1 MALRTLNSAK
11 SSLVCQKA
19 EEKWKEF
26 YSNFYDENQTYLLLY
41 ELEAKS
47 GERTGKDSSCYH
59 KRWLTEK
66 LIFINN
72 EFFYTGN
79 ILADF
84 KPALAL

>member
-1 MALRTLNSAK
+1 MK
-11 SSLVCQKA
+11 F
-19 EEKWKEF
+19 E
-26 YSNFYDENQTYLLLY
+26 D
-41 ELEAKS
+41 KS
-47 GERTGKDSSCYH
+47 GERTGKDSSCDY

-84 KPALAL
+84 EPALAS